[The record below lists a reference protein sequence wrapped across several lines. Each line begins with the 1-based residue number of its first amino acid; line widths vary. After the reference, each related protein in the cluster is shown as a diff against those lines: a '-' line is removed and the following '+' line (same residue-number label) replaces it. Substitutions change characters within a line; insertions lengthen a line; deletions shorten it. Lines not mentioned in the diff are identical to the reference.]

1 MWKHII
7 FYSSVCTFVSRAI
20 PLGSWDKD
28 EQPAELQ
35 GEGTFEGDMKLTPE
49 QLTAIQEQIEEQQN
63 RIAARKAYASLSTRW
78 EDAIVPYRI
87 EPESQG
93 DTAVILSAIAH
104 WESKTCIR
112 FPQYDPAK
120 HTSFISFTKQDGC
133 WSYVGHVFTGAQ
145 EISIGN
151 GCAYMGI
158 VAHEIGHAIGFFHEQ
173 SRPDRD
179 NYVIINEDNIK
190 DGYEINFK
198 KYDTGTINTHQV
210 PYDVGSLMH
219 YGAKFFS
226 KNGLN
231 TIDAVNPADQSKMG
245 QRDGLSAA
253 DILLANIMYS
263 CSGVSGDPHMKTFDG
278 RPYTFQGVCWYTL
291 FKDCFSHKPDFE
303 ITVKFEPRGDSTTD
317 HFRTRAVAFNVSVG
331 MEYANVNG
339 LDVITGNTGHDT
351 AARSIRVQNEQNVVI
366 LEFTSNN
373 TTFTLEWALR
383 KHALKVNVQGATY
396 NGRLCGLMG
405 NSDGDTRNDFQTPDG
420 NVVLDAA
427 EFGESWDVKGQT
439 CD

>member
-1 MWKHII
+1 MSKYVV
-7 FYSSVCTFVSRAI
+7 FYSTACIFMSVTMTLSNGNKI
-20 PLGSWDKD
+20 EL
-28 EQPAELQ
+28 PAELQ
-35 GEGTFEGDMKLTPE
+35 GKDTFEGDMKLTAD
-49 QLTAIQEQIEEQQN
+49 QFTKIEE
-63 RIAARKAYASLSTRW
+63 RIEAQKHRIETRKAYAILSTRW

-112 FPQYDPAK
+112 FPQYDPAE

-133 WSYVGHVFTGAQ
+133 WSYIGKVFTGAQ
-145 EISIGN
+145 EISIGI
-151 GCAYMGI
+151 GCEHLGTI
-158 VAHEIGHAIGFFHEQ
+158 AHEIGHAIGFFHEQ

-179 NYVIINEDNIK
+179 SYVIINEDNII
-190 DGYEINFK
+190 DGYEDNFQ
-198 KYDTGTINTHQV
+198 KYDTGTIDTHQV
-210 PYDVGSLMH
+210 PYDIGSLMH
-219 YGAKFFS
+219 YGERYFS

-245 QRDGLSAA
+245 QRDGLSDA
-253 DILLANIMYS
+253 DILLANLMYK
-263 CSGVSGDPHMKTFDG
+263 CPGVSGDPHMKTFDG

-291 FKDCFSHKPDFE
+291 FKDCFYHKPDFE
-303 ITVKFEPRGDSTTD
+303 VAVKFEPRGDSTTD

-339 LDVITGNTGHDT
+339 LDVITGNKGHDT
-351 AARSIRVQNEQNVVI
+351 AARSIRVQKEQNVVI

-405 NSDGDTRNDFQTPDG
+405 NADGDTRNDFQTPDG

-427 EFGESWDVKGQT
+427 EFGESWEVKGQT
-439 CD
+439 CE